1 MHLGGKWKSPFRI
14 NVRYARYPGTFRRQK
29 HERLPH
35 LLQCWRRPL
44 SSGCLLNCHR
54 TISSMPGP
62 AKGSAANEI
71 FYSTI
76 FPPGGGCEKCRAGLV
91 ALAGRRVDGLEQP
104 KIERNMIHVGG
115 PVRQD
120 RRKWQNARHSGAVQ
134 RNPES
139 RVSVFQ
145 QKRAAHPNGCQT
157 AGPTPRFW
165 IPGSAARPR
174 NDENVPAFCQNEKGR
189 HRCRPFVCVA

>member
-1 MHLGGKWKSPFRI
+1 MKRRLSMHLGGKWKSPFRI
-14 NVRYARYPGTFRRQK
+14 NVRYARYPGTFRHQK

-76 FPPGGGCEKCRAGLV
+76 FPPGGGCEKCRAGLA
-91 ALAGRRVDGLEQP
+91 ALAGRRVDRLEETQ
-104 KIERNMIHVGG
+104 IERIMDPCGG
-115 PVRQD
+115 P
-120 RRKWQNARHSGAVQ
+120 GT
-134 RNPES
+134 S
-139 RVSVFQ
+139 RSPKMAECSSFRG
-145 QKRAAHPNGCQT
+145 RAAESGMTKTSQHSVKTKKG
-157 AGPTPRFW
+157 G
-165 IPGSAARPR
+165 IAAALSY
-174 NDENVPAFCQNEKGR
+174 VS
-189 HRCRPFVCVA
+189 